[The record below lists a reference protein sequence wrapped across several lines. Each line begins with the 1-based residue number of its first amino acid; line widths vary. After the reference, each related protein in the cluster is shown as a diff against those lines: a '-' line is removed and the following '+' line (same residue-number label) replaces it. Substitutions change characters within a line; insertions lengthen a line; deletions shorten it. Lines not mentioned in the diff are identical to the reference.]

1 MNIVLIGFMG
11 TGKSAVG
18 RALARRLGVPLLD
31 SDAEIERQWQMSIP
45 RLFAEHGEET
55 FRAAET
61 AFLRRTGARR
71 FSTVAA
77 VTDCT
82 VVEFD
87 PDVLW
92 LASEECTRSFHQAF
106 LTALADKLENAE
118 GALAELLAA
127 NKNVTLF

>member
-1 MNIVLIGFMG
+1 VLVRGQMRVTRRG
-11 TGKSAVG
+11 T
-18 RALARRLGVPLLD
+18 LLGIRGAGHCL
-31 SDAEIERQWQMSIP
+31 
-45 RLFAEHGEET
+45 
-55 FRAAET
+55 AET

-71 FSTVAA
+71 FSTVTA

-82 VVEFD
+82 VVEFA

-106 LTALADKLENAE
+106 LTTLADKLENAE